1 MKQLTLWTM
10 ALAALLGN
18 ALQAQNITGNW
29 QGTLQAGA
37 QKVRIVFKI
46 GLENDKLTA
55 TLNIVDV
62 DRPSPP
68 IAATITQDGS
78 TVKMTIPAANGKYEG
93 KLSADGNSIVGTLT
107 QGAPLALNL
116 ARATP
121 ETAWEIPEP
130 PPPPKRMAPDAN
142 PAFEVA
148 TIRPSDPAHPE
159 QIITLRG
166 AEVITTNQTVHAL
179 INLAYWIH
187 PKQLTGGPAW
197 TESDKFDVAGKPDA
211 PGQPN
216 VDQMKMMIQKLL
228 ADRFQLKFH
237 YEKRDLPVYAI
248 GTAKTGSK
256 LIKSQDDPKGI
267 PGWSIQRT
275 PSGTRITFR
284 NAPISQVTAV
294 LQNSMDKPVVDQSGL
309 SERYDFTVTF
319 TPDPAQAA
327 LLGGAPPPGAD
338 NPDAAPD
345 LFTAF
350 QQQLGLKLESTRA
363 PVEVMVIDKV
373 QKPSEN

>member
-1 MKQLTLWTM
+1 MRLPMKQLTLWTM

-159 QIITLRG
+159 QIIRLNG
-166 AEVITTNQTVHAL
+166 AEVITTTPTLHAL
-179 INLAYWIH
+179 INLAYSIH
-187 PKQLTGGPAW
+187 PKQLTGG
-197 TESDKFDVAGKPDA
+197 T
-211 PGQPN
+211 
-216 VDQMKMMIQKLL
+216 
-228 ADRFQLKFH
+228 
-237 YEKRDLPVYAI
+237 
-248 GTAKTGSK
+248 
-256 LIKSQDDPKGI
+256 
-267 PGWSIQRT
+267 
-275 PSGTRITFR
+275 
-284 NAPISQVTAV
+284 
-294 LQNSMDKPVVDQSGL
+294 
-309 SERYDFTVTF
+309 
-319 TPDPAQAA
+319 
-327 LLGGAPPPGAD
+327 
-338 NPDAAPD
+338 
-345 LFTAF
+345 
-350 QQQLGLKLESTRA
+350 
-363 PVEVMVIDKV
+363 
-373 QKPSEN
+373 